1 MLRSACDATSVKVRA
16 TRGVLTAYTQWGG
29 GGRGCQT
36 RWSRG
41 TCTSGERVGRSL
53 GGEEWEIQVEQDV
66 DDVGS
71 KLEWMGR
78 LRQESSRWSTAFP
91 VNIDRGQD
99 GQVVFVS
106 FN

>member
-1 MLRSACDATSVKVRA
+1 MGRR
-16 TRGVLTAYTQWGG
+16 GG
-29 GGRGCQT
+29 GAARHGGV
-36 RWSRG
+36 
-41 TCTSGERVGRSL
+41 EVHVLVGREWGDL
-53 GGEEWEIQVEQDV
+53 WEEEEWEIQVEQDV

-71 KLEWMGR
+71 KLELMGR